1 MKEKRK
7 GNTNKSKP
15 QFAYAVSDGSDVMD
29 YRLNKQVS
37 NIMKEARAEAKDMG
51 NNYIGSE
58 HVLLAIL
65 KDTSTPLSKI
75 LSASGMYY
83 FQLKEDLMVLFGL
96 KDQDVDEIAITQVV
110 EDMMERAQ
118 QLSTQKGTTAIDA
131 ASLSLALLQTT
142 TCVAIEILHRYDL
155 EEREILMQLESGELS
170 ELDKVNELRNL
181 NTCGS
186 NVEIT
191 GREEELHFMISILS
205 RKDKANPL
213 LIGEPG
219 VGKTA
224 MVEKLASLIQ
234 KQKVPSLHG
243 SIIYELHLNTLVAG
257 TKYRGDFEE
266 KLQNIIKLLKKYPNV
281 ILFIDEIHQMIGA
294 GKSEGSIDV
303 SSVLKPYL
311 ARGEIRCIGATT
323 IEEYEK
329 YIEKDR
335 ALERRFQIIMI
346 KEPKKEEAF
355 RMMKAKRKEYE
366 EFHHVEI
373 PEQLLRSIV
382 DYCDYYMPARKFPD
396 KAIDVLDLACV
407 DAKQSKQK
415 VVNEQMIK
423 AVVEK
428 ITNIP
433 IASRNRLLEVKEQLS
448 QRLVGQQVVI
458 SQLIKQLEWMEEG
471 ILSKRPLGVWL
482 FAGNSGVGKHLLI
495 EEFNRMYFNEQ
506 EITELDITN
515 MERSLPH
522 TIACIRRYPYGI
534 FHIRNLH
541 MANES
546 KLQFIKQ
553 CMEKG
558 TLEYDAQKAELRH
571 SIVIMTGAFPTTSGM
586 SLSFQ
591 QGKSSDSQLE
601 AILGK
606 SFLTMF
612 DEVFLFHDL
621 DTCQRI
627 EVVKELLK
635 KWNKSLD
642 EHAIME
648 IVESTS
654 SLKEVTKQI
663 KKKIVKA

>member
-1 MKEKRK
+1 
-7 GNTNKSKP
+7 
-15 QFAYAVSDGSDVMD
+15 MD

-58 HVLLAIL
+58 HLLLAIL

-75 LSASGMYY
+75 LSSGGMYY

-96 KDQDVDEIAITQVV
+96 KDQDVEEIAITQVV
-110 EDMMERAQ
+110 DDMMERAQ
-118 QLSTQKGTTAIDA
+118 QLSMKKGNSGIDVT
-131 ASLSLALLQTT
+131 SLSLALLQTT
-142 TCVAIEILHRYDL
+142 SCVAIEILHRYDL
-155 EEREILMQLESGELS
+155 EESDILMQLESGEIS

-181 NTCGS
+181 NTCG
-186 NVEIT
+186 NNAEIT

-224 MVEKLASLIQ
+224 MVEKLASMIQ
-234 KQKVPSLHG
+234 KQKVTALHG

-335 ALERRFQIIMI
+335 ALERRFQTIMI

-355 RMMKAKRKEYE
+355 RMMKAKQKEYE
-366 EFHHVEI
+366 EYHHVEI
-373 PEQLLRSIV
+373 QEQILRKIV
-382 DYCDYYMPARKFPD
+382 EYCDYYMPARKFPD

-407 DAKQSKQK
+407 DARQKKQK
-415 VVNEQMIK
+415 MVTEQMVK
-423 AVVEK
+423 AVVEN

-433 IASRNRLLEVKEQLS
+433 IATKNRLVEVAEQLN
-448 QRLVGQQVVI
+448 QKLVGQQRVI
-458 SQLIKQLEWMEEG
+458 RQLVKQLEWIEEG
-471 ILSKRPLGVWL
+471 VLSARPLGVWL
-482 FAGNSGVGKHLLI
+482 FAGNSGVGKHMLM
-495 EEFNRMYFNEQ
+495 EEFNRIYFNEQ
-506 EITELDITN
+506 AIIELDMAN
-515 MERSLPH
+515 MERSLLH
-522 TIACIRRYPYGI
+522 AIASIRRSPYGI
-534 FHIRNLH
+534 FHIRNLD
-541 MANES
+541 MANEA
-546 KLQFIKQ
+546 KLQYIKQ

-558 TLEYDAQKAELRH
+558 ALEYDSQKAELRH
-571 SIVIMTGAFPTTSGM
+571 AIVIMTGSFPTQAGM

-591 QGKSSDSQLE
+591 QEPSIDRQLQTQ
-601 AILGK
+601 LGK
-606 SFLTMF
+606 GFLAIF
-612 DEVFLFHDL
+612 DEIFLFDDL
-621 DTCQRI
+621 DKCQRA

-642 EHAIME
+642 EHAILE
-648 IVESTS
+648 IAESSS
-654 SLKEVTKQI
+654 SLKEVTKNM